1 MRRKMQMIF
10 QDPYASLNPRMT
22 VGDIVGEPLAVHNIG
37 QGQRAPKS
45 ASQELLRVGRPES
58 AVSSTAIRTSSPAA
72 SASASAWRAR
82 WR

>member
-10 QDPYASLNPRMT
+10 QDPYSSLNPRMT
-22 VGDIVGEPLAVHNIG
+22 VGDIIGEPLVIHNMATG
-37 QGQRAPKS
+37 KEARRARGGT
-45 ASQELLRVGRPES
+45 AAAGRPES
-58 AVSSTAIRTSSPAA
+58 ALLPIAIRTSSPAA